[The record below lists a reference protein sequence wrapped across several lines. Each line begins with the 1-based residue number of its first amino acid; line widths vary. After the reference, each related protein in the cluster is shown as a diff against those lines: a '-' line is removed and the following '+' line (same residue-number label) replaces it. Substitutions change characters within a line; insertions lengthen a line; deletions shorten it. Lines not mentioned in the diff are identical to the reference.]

1 MMVQIVEHHDS
12 SSRDFPMGEEA
23 ASSTSR
29 GSYHPAPRAA
39 ATHAAQHYMLM
50 QAEREIGSN
59 LFLNDFGG

>member
-1 MMVQIVEHHDS
+1 
-12 SSRDFPMGEEA
+12 MGEEA